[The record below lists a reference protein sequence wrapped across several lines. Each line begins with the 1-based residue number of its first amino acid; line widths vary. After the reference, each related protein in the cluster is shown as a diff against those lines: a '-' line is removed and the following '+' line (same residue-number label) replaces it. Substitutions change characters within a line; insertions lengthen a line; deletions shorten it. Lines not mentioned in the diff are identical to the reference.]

1 MISEYSQEELNKL
14 IENMLSKDSEHAKS
28 QFEAFADVNFDNYYY
43 FISNFFDDLNV
54 KNKDDALKNKIF
66 LETQADIFFLKIQSE
81 DKRRKLLEKI
91 KFKRD
96 KIQNIFISMTNVLSN
111 SNVNFKHKEETLRM
125 LNTSLPICIDEDF
138 EDYLTFFYVT
148 SQLAAGVV
156 YADSIS
162 ASNKGSAPR
171 RPDPSKQKA
180 IDEAIMLWKRTPR
193 LSLDDVAGLIRDA
206 EISDKSHSIIKQW
219 IAPFN
224 PKRKK

>member
-1 MISEYSQEELNKL
+1 MRILAFKRVEKKYLINSEQYNLL
-14 IENMLSKDSEHAKS
+14 LSKITDYMELDPYCNNNAT
-28 QFEAFADVNFDNYYY
+28 Y
-43 FISNFFDDLNV
+43 
-54 KNKDDALKNKIF
+54 
-66 LETQADIFFLKIQSE
+66 
-81 DKRRKLLEKI
+81 
-91 KFKRD
+91 
-96 KIQNIFISMTNVLSN
+96 KIQNIFISMMNVLSN
-111 SNVNFKHKEETLRM
+111 SNFKHKEEILRM
-125 LNTSLPICIDEDF
+125 LNTSLPICIDEVF

-219 IAPFN
+219 IAPVN
-224 PKRKK
+224 PNRKN